1 MKYLIIGAGGT
12 GGAIGAY
19 MAKAGKDV
27 TFIARGAHL
36 EAMRS
41 GGLRVIRPEDEFTA
55 DTFKACTSAEYEKS
69 GEVPDV
75 IFLCVKG
82 YSVDE
87 MIPFMQRIAGPG
99 TVIIPIL
106 NIYGTGGRIQSH
118 FPDNL
123 VTDGCMYIASE
134 IAEPGVILMKG
145 YILRVVF
152 GLRRVDREA
161 GAGTVSGATFGLCD
175 YHILEEICDDL
186 IDSGIEGIL
195 SDNIERDALLKFS
208 YVSPQSAC
216 GTYYD
221 VPTGPMQQPGEIRDC
236 FIVLIREIEKLA
248 GAMGIDFEE
257 NIVERNLKILDGI
270 TPDMTTSMQRDIKA
284 GKASEIDGQ
293 IYEVVRLAAEYGVEL
308 PVYKKIASELKER
321 FEE

>member
-19 MAKAGKDV
+19 MARAGKDV

-36 EAMRS
+36 DAMR
-41 GGLRVIRPEDEFTA
+41 GTGIRVIRPEDEFSVSSAEVCTMEEYA
-55 DTFKACTSAEYEKS
+55 DT
-69 GEVPDV
+69 PDV
-75 IFLCVKG
+75 ILVCVKG
-82 YSVDE
+82 YSVDDI
-87 MIPFMQRIAGPG
+87 IPFMQRVAGPE

-106 NIYGTGGRIQSH
+106 NIYGTGSRLQTY

-134 IAEPGVILMKG
+134 IMEPGVILMKG

-152 GLRRVDREA
+152 GLRREDRENA
-161 GAGTVSGATFGLCD
+161 AFSAKWMPVLRRVR
-175 YHILEEICDDL
+175 DDL
-186 IDSGIEGIL
+186 NESDIEGL
-195 SDNIERDALLKFS
+195 LTGNIERDALMKFS

-236 FIVLIREIEKLA
+236 FIALIKEIGELA
-248 GAMGIDFEE
+248 GVMDIEFEE
-257 NIVERNLKILDGI
+257 DIVVRNLKILDDI

-293 IYEVVRLAAEYGVEL
+293 IYEVVKMAERYGVKL
-308 PVYKKIASELKER
+308 PVYEKIAAELKER
-321 FEE
+321 I

>member
-19 MAKAGKDV
+19 MARAGKDV

-36 EAMRS
+36 DAMR
-41 GGLRVIRPEDEFTA
+41 GTGIRVIRPDDEFSVFPA
-55 DTFKACTSAEYEKS
+55 AACTMGEYAET
-69 GEVPDV
+69 PDV
-75 IFLCVKG
+75 ILVCVKD
-82 YSVDE
+82 YSVDDI
-87 MIPFMQRIAGPG
+87 IPFMQRVAGPE

-106 NIYGTGGRIQSH
+106 NIYGTGSRIQTY

-134 IAEPGVILMKG
+134 IMEPGVILMKG

-152 GLRRVDREA
+152 GLRREDRENA
-161 GAGTVSGATFGLCD
+161 AFAAKWMPVLRQ
-175 YHILEEICDDL
+175 IRDDL
-186 IDSGIEGIL
+186 KE
-195 SDNIERDALLKFS
+195 SDIKGLLTENIERDALLKFS

-221 VPTGPMQQPGEIRDC
+221 VPTGPIQQPGEIRDC
-236 FIVLIREIEKLA
+236 FTGLIREIWKLA
-248 GAMGIDFEE
+248 EAMGIEFEE
-257 NIVERNLKILDGI
+257 DIVVRNLKILDDI
-270 TPDMTTSMQRDIKA
+270 TPDMTTSMQRDIMA

-293 IYEVVRLAAEYGVEL
+293 IYEVVRMAEKYNVEL
-308 PVYKKIASELKER
+308 PLYEKIAAELKER
-321 FEE
+321 I